1 MIQLYPKKNFIPN
14 TSSNFTFK
22 KKLWM
27 LFNML
32 ITYRAHNGLDV
43 TTLRQQIK
51 SSRNSIQDYPP
62 NQDVYLP
69 RHIRIPSSFSVHG
82 RKNLIIN
89 PSSSISTVNTPSF
102 PISHH
107 QISWLSL
114 RTIFWRLSKKTESWL
129 SSSPRWILRRHFLL
143 HSPFIR
149 LWAANNLYQ
158 SLVQITLRI

>member
-1 MIQLYPKKNFIPN
+1 
-14 TSSNFTFK
+14 
-22 KKLWM
+22 
-27 LFNML
+27 ML

-89 PSSSISTVNTPSF
+89 PSSSIF
-102 PISHH
+102 HRKH
-107 QISWLSL
+107 
-114 RTIFWRLSKKTESWL
+114 TIFSDIPQPK
-129 SSSPRWILRRHFLL
+129 
-143 HSPFIR
+143 
-149 LWAANNLYQ
+149 
-158 SLVQITLRI
+158 ITLIIKDNILKALQQNRELIKFFTMMDIMTLLPNPLTIYMSIRHQTVFINL